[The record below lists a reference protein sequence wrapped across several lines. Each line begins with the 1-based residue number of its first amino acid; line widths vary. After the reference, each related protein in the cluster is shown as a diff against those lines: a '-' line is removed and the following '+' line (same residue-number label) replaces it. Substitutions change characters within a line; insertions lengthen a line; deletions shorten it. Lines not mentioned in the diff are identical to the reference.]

1 MKVYH
6 FMVGFLGGPV
16 DLKTFFLK
24 IKEKYGEVT
33 DSSEE
38 VKPAVKI
45 DVPGETLEW
54 HFYVYPHGFFS
65 VSAVHET
72 EDIDFHLNNPISF
85 WKFEE
90 TGKITIEFLKN
101 ALDIKDF
108 SDLKKISVNTNL
120 SERPTGVYLLPAYS
134 SLAIGYVDVDSNL
147 FVGELPKSL
156 KPGAQVCETPSPI
169 FLLEKKHFY
178 SPEISPEALGWLM
191 LWSLR
196 EYAPNR
202 LLQSFQV
209 IHRDTFDYLKRLREH
224 LKERNRYYWEWERER
239 MAGFSADLKA
249 FSGYYNYYFLPYI
262 QSFPS
267 AEKWPF
273 SDEIQRMKTP
283 REKDILRIEKLLK
296 GATEM
301 TDEAHRILTLK
312 ENKALEK
319 QMEKVNFRMILLAL
333 LALGI
338 TALGTL
344 LSPNFSVSQ
353 KISIIVALAFI
364 PILILGG

>member
-1 MKVYH
+1 
-6 FMVGFLGGPV
+6 
-16 DLKTFFLK
+16 
-24 IKEKYGEVT
+24 
-33 DSSEE
+33 
-38 VKPAVKI
+38 
-45 DVPGETLEW
+45 
-54 HFYVYPHGFFS
+54 
-65 VSAVHET
+65 
-72 EDIDFHLNNPISF
+72 
-85 WKFEE
+85 
-90 TGKITIEFLKN
+90 
-101 ALDIKDF
+101 
-108 SDLKKISVNTNL
+108 
-120 SERPTGVYLLPAYS
+120 
-134 SLAIGYVDVDSNL
+134 
-147 FVGELPKSL
+147 
-156 KPGAQVCETPSPI
+156 
-169 FLLEKKHFY
+169 
-178 SPEISPEALGWLM
+178 M

-249 FSGYYNYYFLPYI
+249 FSGYNNHYFLPYI